1 MYGAFDLPDSPN
13 SVLVYLFFIFFSCS
27 LGYSVGFVLCGF
39 FGWVF
44 LCFVAVAGFYV
55 LVRLSILR
63 QYSCMAEIRYKSISS
78 YIRKLH
84 SLIKKTNFVN
94 IHLRLSLV
102 FLTEHHFRKIK
113 PSEKHKIKSYR
124 TWQLSLTHSNFTS
137 AKATGNICD
146 SPSPK
151 AVHDRAEW

>member
-1 MYGAFDLPDSPN
+1 MSGAFDSPN
-13 SVLVYLFFIFFSCS
+13 SPNSVVFYFFSFS
-27 LGYSVGFVLCGF
+27 LGYFVGFVLWGF

-44 LCFVAVAGFYV
+44 LCFVAVAVGGFYV
-55 LVRLSILR
+55 LVRVSILR
-63 QYSCMAEIRYKSISS
+63 QYSCMAETRYKSLPS
-78 YIRKLH
+78 YIKKLH
-84 SLIKKTNFVN
+84 SLKKTQNFVN
-94 IHLRLSLV
+94 IHLSISLV
-102 FLTEHHFRKIK
+102 SLTEHHFRKIK
-113 PSEKHKIKSYR
+113 PSEKHKIKNYS